1 MSVIKKIQL
10 LFEVDNKE
18 ANKEIQETND
28 KLKDTAT
35 DMDAVGETGDAI
47 TGGLVSSFKGVVKG
61 IKTAILSL
69 RTLKGAL
76 IASGIGAFAVV
87 LGSVTA
93 AFTNSEEGQ
102 DRFNK
107 LMLSFN
113 VIVGNS
119 LDILENLGKSIIS
132 AGKILGKIFTG
143 QIGAAALEFDN
154 LKESVSDTVEGIKDF
169 GKETAKE
176 IKQAELLSDLRAAA
190 DKDER
195 KLIVD
200 RAKADRD
207 RAELL
212 EKAVDKTQFDTEQR
226 IGFLEQAGA
235 LEEEI
240 TNKEIKLAQTRLD
253 NLKLQN
259 SFGASKK
266 EDLEAE
272 AQLQSEL
279 IRLETAKLTKQKEV
293 TSQSIA
299 LRAEEQA
306 KKDADKATAE
316 ADKQKEL
323 EDEAAFTLAQ
333 REALAV
339 SEEEKT
345 ALLVTKAQERYDAL
359 IAQAKKYNGDVE
371 GLEEAKAEAIAAITK
386 KSEDDT
392 GDATETGEKFKAD
405 TILKF
410 TALGLGFAT
419 EGSNAAKALSI
430 ANAII
435 STYAGAADVLESEG
449 TLVTKIAGVAAVLA
463 TGFAQVKAIQQTQI
477 PVLSVGGI
485 TAGGGGQQ
493 APVPQLAAPD
503 FNVVGASPMNQLA
516 SAIGGQQKEPV
527 RAYVVAE
534 EVTSAQELERNRIRT
549 AALGGSGMAG
559 GI

>member
-10 LFEVDNKE
+10 LFQVDNKE

-28 KLKDTAT
+28 KLKQTTT

-47 TGGLVSSFKGVVKG
+47 TGGLVTNFKGVVNS
-61 IKTAILSL
+61 IKTAVVSL

-76 IASGIGAFAVV
+76 IASGIGAFAIAI
-87 LGSVTA
+87 GSVTA

-107 LMLSFN
+107 LLLSFN

-119 LDILENLGKSIIS
+119 IDILENLGKSILS
-132 AGKILGKIFTG
+132 AGKI
-143 QIGAAALEFDN
+143 IGSLFGGNIANAALEFDN
-154 LKESVSDTVEGIKDF
+154 LKESVSETVKGIKDF

-176 IKQAELLSDLRAAA
+176 IKQANLLSDLRAAA

-200 RAKADRD
+200 RADADRV
-207 RAELL
+207 RADLL
-212 EKAVDKTQFDTEQR
+212 EKAVDRENFTTEQR
-226 IGFLEQAGA
+226 IQFLKDASA
-235 LEEEI
+235 LEETI
-240 TNKEIKLAQTRLD
+240 TNQEIDLAQTRLD

-259 SFGASKK
+259 SFGKSKK
-266 EDLEAE
+266 EDLDAE
-272 AQLQSEL
+272 AQLTAEL
-279 IRLETAKLTKQKEV
+279 ITLETARLTKQKEV
-293 TSQSIA
+293 TGQIIA
-299 LRAEEQA
+299 LNNEEKA
-306 KKDADKATAE
+306 LKKADEDKAE

-323 EDEAAFTLAQ
+323 DDEAAFNLAQ

-339 SEEEKT
+339 SEDAKT
-345 ALLVTKAQERYDAL
+345 ELLVTKAIERYDAL
-359 IAQAKKYNGDVE
+359 IEQAKKYNGDVL

-392 GDATETGEKFKAD
+392 GDVTETGEKFKAD

-503 FNVVGASPMNQLA
+503 FNVVGASPINQLA
-516 SAIGGQQKEPV
+516 SAIGQQQSQPV

-549 AALGGSGMAG
+549 AALGSGMIG